1 MNVIIIITALI
12 ALPLVLLT
20 MYSKTARGIMLK
32 LGSYFIIK
40 KFLTDHL
47 KVRSLKKILLLILRL
62 CFVGLICLLIFDP
75 SDIEEPNRNAI
86 FHKSDIAAGTEE
98 DAKRYP
104 LKLILPAKIKDRFDE
119 DIYFIES
126 FVKNQSST
134 KQGVTVIYNPTEKI
148 INSVKHDIIIFPS
161 IKQNRNVFGKWFE
174 TIELGKL
181 RKESSKIAHTE
192 LSARQYF
199 PLIIIDKKGVKK
211 YAELENGS
219 VIAVSFKHKTRRIL
233 LFGTGLSSQWGDFG
247 VSGYFINITDNFL
260 NNVSLSNKQLPP
272 PNPLNKET
280 SGVRSK
286 LSFDLILKI
295 ASIIFLIELIV
306 FSVKSFRARKTLVAL
321 FILIFSASSYAE
333 DFKFIELSVS
343 GEINRNSRKF
353 FSILKQELE
362 QKTTIKISPNY
373 YKTHSS
379 RALINGKMPE
389 FPYLWI
395 IGCKSSLKMSEKL
408 SKSLL
413 DFIKRGGVVFVET
426 CGLGNDA
433 SYYQFYYY
441 LGMMISRNL
450 IKPSY
455 LTKDH
460 PVYKSFYLL
469 SEENFIGVDASI
481 STRRTALIIDRNN
494 LIKRV
499 MAYDKDAIKAAVNIV
514 LYMLSGNY
522 KSDQIHTRQILK
534 RLKKREL
541 FR

>member
-1 MNVIIIITALI
+1 M
-12 ALPLVLLT
+12 
-20 MYSKTARGIMLK
+20 
-32 LGSYFIIK
+32 
-40 KFLTDHL
+40 
-47 KVRSLKKILLLILRL
+47 
-62 CFVGLICLLIFDP
+62 
-75 SDIEEPNRNAI
+75 
-86 FHKSDIAAGTEE
+86 
-98 DAKRYP
+98 
-104 LKLILPAKIKDRFDE
+104 
-119 DIYFIES
+119 
-126 FVKNQSST
+126 
-134 KQGVTVIYNPTEKI
+134 
-148 INSVKHDIIIFPS
+148 
-161 IKQNRNVFGKWFE
+161 
-174 TIELGKL
+174 
-181 RKESSKIAHTE
+181 
-192 LSARQYF
+192 
-199 PLIIIDKKGVKK
+199 
-211 YAELENGS
+211 
-219 VIAVSFKHKTRRIL
+219 
-233 LFGTGLSSQWGDFG
+233 
-247 VSGYFINITDNFL
+247 
-260 NNVSLSNKQLPP
+260 
-272 PNPLNKET
+272 
-280 SGVRSK
+280 
-286 LSFDLILKI
+286 
-295 ASIIFLIELIV
+295 
-306 FSVKSFRARKTLVAL
+306 RARKTLVAL

-469 SEENFIGVDASI
+469 SEENFIGVDVSI
-481 STRRTALIIDRNN
+481 STRRTALIVDRNN

-499 MAYDKDAIKAAVNIV
+499 IAYDKDAIKAAVNIV